1 MSRQS
6 KNQKNQMKKLKK
18 YISLAV
24 MIIVAVIYLLENRN
38 ITDGLEK
45 TVNKPAGGENSG
57 FSMHFI
63 DVGQGDSILVICDN
77 EYMLV
82 DAGERDY
89 GDDVVN
95 YLNSQGVKKLDYVV
109 ATHPHTDHIGGMP
122 EVFES
127 FEIETLIES
136 PLKKSQLP
144 NTSLYKKY
152 CKTADEN
159 GCFVQKAYSGMTFS
173 LGSAEV
179 EVLGPVTDDTEGL
192 NNMSVVMSITYGENV
207 FLLEG
212 DAEKFEEN
220 TLLEKNLIP
229 DCDLLKVG
237 HHGSS
242 GSSTG
247 DFLAQ
252 ALPEIC
258 VIEVGEGNDYGH
270 PSKKAV
276 NRLSQYTDNIYRTDL
291 CGNIVA
297 KSDGKHITV
306 NY

>member
-1 MSRQS
+1 MNRKS
-6 KNQKNQMKKLKK
+6 KKQKDKLKK
-18 YISLAV
+18 YLTLAV
-24 MIIVAVIYLLENRN
+24 MILVAVIYLFENKDS

-45 TVNKPAGGENSG
+45 TYNSPSGSNNSG

-63 DVGQGDSILVICDN
+63 DVGQGDSTLVICDN

-89 GDDVVN
+89 GDDVAE
-95 YLNSQGVKKLDYVV
+95 YLNSHGVEKLDYVV

-122 EVFES
+122 EIFES
-127 FEIETLIES
+127 FEVETLIES

-152 CKTADEN
+152 CRAVDEN
-159 GCFVQKAYSGMTFS
+159 GCFVQKAYPGMTFS
-173 LGSAEV
+173 LGSAQV
-179 EVLGPVTDDTEGL
+179 EVLGPVTDDTDEL
-192 NNMSVVMSITYGENV
+192 NNMSVVMSVTYGENV
-207 FLLEG
+207 FLLDG
-212 DAEKFEEN
+212 DAERFEEGA
-220 TLLEKNLIP
+220 LLDKDLIP

-247 DFLAQ
+247 EFLKAAQ
-252 ALPEIC
+252 PEIC

-270 PSKKAV
+270 PSKKAL
-276 NRLSQYTDNIYRTDL
+276 NRLSEYTENIYRTDL
-291 CGNIVA
+291 CGDIVA

-306 NY
+306 EY